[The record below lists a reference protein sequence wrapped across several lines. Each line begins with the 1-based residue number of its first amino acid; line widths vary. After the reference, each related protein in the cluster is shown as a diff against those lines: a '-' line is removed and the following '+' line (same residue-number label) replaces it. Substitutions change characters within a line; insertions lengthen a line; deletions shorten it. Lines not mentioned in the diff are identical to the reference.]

1 MLALAQWVQC
11 VAGLAAASDPQL
23 KAQVQQAGVAGRL
36 AIKQAAL
43 AKAREGM
50 AALQAE
56 VLALQGER
64 EAAALA
70 AGVAGVAL
78 GGGGGQ

>member
-11 VAGLAAASDPQL
+11 VVGLAAASDPQL

-43 AKAREGM
+43 AKAREGL

>member
-1 MLALAQWVQC
+1 MV
-11 VAGLAAASDPQL
+11 GLAAASDPQL
-23 KAQVQQAGVAGRL
+23 KAQVQVQQAGVAGRL

-43 AKAREGM
+43 AKAKEGM

-56 VLALQGER
+56 VLTLQGER

-70 AGVAGVAL
+70 AGVAGVTL